1 MNGCLSHFFFLRFK
15 FPDPKGPPCGPA
27 NPVFFGHE
35 ELKPWIYSQLLNAKE
50 KKMNK
55 DGKKEFQ
62 DDKYTP
68 LYTYAVPANVSKR
81 FFQSFGIF
89 LFGLSSVL
97 IVNLGSRFKC

>member
-1 MNGCLSHFFFLRFK
+1 
-15 FPDPKGPPCGPA
+15 
-27 NPVFFGHE
+27 
-35 ELKPWIYSQLLNAKE
+35 
-50 KKMNK
+50 MNK

-97 IVNLGSRFKC
+97 ILNLGSRFKC